1 MQKIAD
7 AKDYKIPAT
16 IDDPSILGE
25 IDNALSGIGY
35 SHNRK

>member
-16 IDDPSILGE
+16 IDPSILGE